1 MEIRSGSSKLLDL
14 ASGNTPTFDAT
25 AEFSTSATTEVT
37 QIILDSLNEHEL
49 VTNKDNLNGLGGLE
63 SLAKQL
69 GVSLDRGL
77 TTYQVAA
84 MKEKFGSNVFPEA
97 PFDSYLELLI
107 GALGDTTLQIL
118 LVAAAVSF
126 GIGYWQDPE
135 AGWIDGAAIFIAVF
149 LVSNISAGNDYSKQL
164 QFLALEKA
172 SQKDERTS
180 VLRNGTIERINPTD
194 IVVGDIIILQ
204 VNELNIY
211 AYGCALNFR
220 IGWRLH
226 SC

>member
-1 MEIRSGSSKLLDL
+1 MAKDISRISLDILNSLNSDEGFAGENKGNLEKLGGIEGLASKLRVDL
-14 ASGNTPTFDAT
+14 AKGLSSTQVLELR
-25 AEFSTSATTEVT
+25 AE
-37 QIILDSLNEHEL
+37 
-49 VTNKDNLNGLGGLE
+49 LG
-63 SLAKQL
+63 A
-69 GVSLDRGL
+69 
-77 TTYQVAA
+77 
-84 MKEKFGSNVFPEA
+84 NVFPTS
-97 PFDSYLELLI
+97 PFSSYLELFI
-107 GALGDTTLQIL
+107 GALSDTTLLIL
-118 LVAAAVSF
+118 LAAAAISF

-149 LVSNISAGNDYSKQL
+149 LVSNISAGNDYSKEL

-204 VNELNIY
+204 VDKFNID
-211 AYGCALNFR
+211 AYGCALTFR